1 MAPNVQQL
9 TSSEPVLSG
18 VEVLHPQ
25 SIEGVFKTQR
35 LSLTKLFEAVV
46 QAMTAGHSLSLSVTF
61 FHFAGSVTLYRFH
74 IVVDPKVL
82 VHDNPI
88 HRCSDE
94 GGTIPRA
101 FFTYASVELKDGVT
115 PPQIKHTSKGA
126 YYLTWMGGQVDL
138 MTKSLGLREQEEV
151 GAIKLI
157 TDHLDG
163 RIARHLDNCYASFA
177 KPKAVPFVPNC
188 HVKELQTTKT

>member
-9 TSSEPVLSG
+9 TSSEVTLAP
-18 VEVLHPQ
+18 VEVLHYQ

-35 LSLTKLFEAVV
+35 ISLAKLFEAVV
-46 QAMTAGHSLSLSVTF
+46 QAMTAGHSLSLSATF

-82 VHDNPI
+82 VHDDPI

-94 GGTIPRA
+94 GGAIPRA
-101 FFTYASVELKDGVT
+101 FFTYASVQLKDGVT
-115 PPQIKHTSKGA
+115 PPHIKGTTKGL
-126 YYLTWMGGQVDL
+126 YYLTRMRGQVDL
-138 MTKSLGLREQEEV
+138 MTKSLGLCEQEEEGV
-151 GAIKLI
+151 IKLI

-163 RIARHLDNCYASFA
+163 RIARHLDNRYASFA
-177 KPKAVPFVPNC
+177 KPAIAIMPVPEC
-188 HVKELQTTKT
+188 HINEP